1 MSGDFLMFLLG
12 AAVSGAA
19 VWWFASQRTAD
30 LLRQSRVIMNREII
44 YWQERAER
52 ATAEAQ
58 RLAHEKELWSAGCKQ
73 GREDVISIM
82 PLLVAAQQRPTEYPA
97 AADGRESG

>member
-1 MSGDFLMFLLG
+1 MTTQILMFVFG
-12 AAVSGAA
+12 ATVSGVA
-19 VWWFASQRTAD
+19 VWWFASQHTAD

-44 YWQERAER
+44 YWRELAER
-52 ATAEAQ
+52 ATAETQ
-58 RLAHEKELWSAGCKQ
+58 RLTREKESWSAGCKQ

-82 PLLVAAQQRPTEYPA
+82 PLLVAAQQRPTEFPV